1 MATDYDQ
8 PRDSEAVKAE
18 EAASLEALRAWS
30 VSTTVLLDVDDS
42 NLLEDLELPGADLS
56 AESLVV
62 AIVPT
67 QTDEFRCQRCFLIVH
82 KSQRAEPG
90 ADVCRDCAQPGSAHD
105 SSTVHAATVHLAP
118 DEPGCD
124 EVPTGGPGLRGG

>member
-8 PRDSEAVKAE
+8 PRDREAAEAE
-18 EAASLEALRAWS
+18 EAESLEALRSQA
-30 VSTTVLLDVDDS
+30 VTTTAVLDVDDS

-62 AIVPT
+62 TVVPV
-67 QTDEFRCQRCFLIVH
+67 QGDEFRCQRCFLVVH

-90 ADVCRDCAQPGSAHD
+90 VDVCRDCS
-105 SSTVHAATVHLAP
+105 
-118 DEPGCD
+118 
-124 EVPTGGPGLRGG
+124 

>member
-8 PRDSEAVKAE
+8 PRDTEAIEAE
-18 EAASLEALRAWS
+18 EAASLEALRGQAAS
-30 VSTTVLLDVDDS
+30 KTALLDVDDS

-67 QTDEFRCQRCFLIVH
+67 QRDEFRCQRCFLILH
-82 KSQRAEPG
+82 KSQRAEHG
-90 ADVCRDCAQPGSAHD
+90 ADVCRDCS
-105 SSTVHAATVHLAP
+105 
-118 DEPGCD
+118 
-124 EVPTGGPGLRGG
+124 